1 MIYSE
6 LKDDFNSFLKNYGIW
21 LAVGVIAIV
30 VATIIIIFVIK
41 NRKKGPTKIEDNT
54 ASSDWLEALG
64 GKDNIL
70 EVTANGS
77 RLTTKLQDQNLV
89 DKEKL
94 KTLGVTNIVT
104 MSDKLILVVEDKAE
118 LIKEKLQYQ

>member
-89 DKEKL
+89 DREKL

-118 LIKEKLQYQ
+118 LIKEKLQ

>member
-118 LIKEKLQYQ
+118 LIKEKLQ

>member
-21 LAVGVIAIV
+21 IAVAVVAII

-41 NRKKGPTKIEDNT
+41 NRKKGPAKIEDHT
-54 ASSDWLEALG
+54 ASSDWLTALG
-64 GKDNIL
+64 EKDNIL

-77 RLTTKLQDQNLV
+77 RLTIKLKDQSIV

-118 LIKEKLQYQ
+118 LIKEKLQ